1 MNNTPFLRNALLLDA
16 AVSGTAALL
25 MIAGAPLLA
34 QLLQLPETLLVWA
47 GIVLVPWVALLFA
60 LFRRPTI
67 SRILL
72 IDVIGV
78 NALWAAASIGLL
90 FTGWVSP
97 NMLGYAFVVAQAAA
111 VALFAELQFIAMR
124 RADTVMSRQ

>member
-1 MNNTPFLRNALLLDA
+1 MNNTPFLRNVLMLDA
-16 AVSGTAALL
+16 AVSGAAALL

-34 QLLQLPETLLVWA
+34 PLLQLPESLLVWA

-60 LFRRPTI
+60 LSRRSTI
-67 SRILL
+67 SRMLL

-78 NALWAAASIGLL
+78 NALWAAASISLL

-111 VALFAELQFIAMR
+111 VAIFAELQFIAMR
-124 RADTVMSRQ
+124 RAHMAEAA